1 MGGEGMPQQVRM
13 NRFRNT
19 GFLRRFPTS
28 QEDRFYRDGPRGIL
42 TGKQPAG
49 GSLRSPVA
57 TQELQQFGRQQGLS
71 ILSSLP
77 RRTQSTL
84 RALSMSLALSWV
96 TSETLSPEPYKAASR
111 VR

>member
-1 MGGEGMPQQVRM
+1 MPQQVRM

-57 TQELQQFGRQQGLS
+57 TQQLQQFGRQQGLS
-71 ILSSLP
+71 ILSSLAEADP
-77 RRTQSTL
+77 EYIASAVDVARL
-84 RALSMSLALSWV
+84 ELV
-96 TSETLSPEPYKAASR
+96 TSETLSLEPYKAASR